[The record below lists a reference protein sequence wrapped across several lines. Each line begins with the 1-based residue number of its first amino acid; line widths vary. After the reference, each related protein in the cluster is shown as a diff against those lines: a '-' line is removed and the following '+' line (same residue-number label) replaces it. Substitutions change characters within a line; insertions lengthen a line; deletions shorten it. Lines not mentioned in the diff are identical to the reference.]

1 MKPLAIANDV
11 FWIGDMDFESRDFH
25 GYSRSPLGTT
35 YNAYLVRDGKNV
47 LFDTVKHAHGPTLL
61 RKLRQILPPEKVDYI
76 VVNHLELDHAGAL
89 PLLMEACRPEALF
102 CSPLGKKSLEG
113 HFGRRDWPVRVVS
126 SGDTLSLGRR
136 SVRFLEARMLHW
148 PDSMFSY
155 IPEEK
160 LLISNDAFG
169 QNIASTAR
177 FADEVEPVLL
187 RKALSEYYH
196 NIILPYSG
204 QVLKILDAI
213 VEQGL
218 AVDIIAPDHGLIFRT
233 PQDVASTLEAYRAF
247 TAQKPR
253 QRALIIYDT
262 MWRSTERMAH
272 ALCRGLADN
281 GVETVVLNLKQNHHS
296 AVMTELADCGLL
308 AVGSPTHNNGI
319 LPPVAAAL
327 IYLKGLRPRNRIGAA
342 FGSYGWS
349 GENTK
354 ILGEYLS
361 AMDMP
366 QPVEPVRC
374 QFVPDAA
381 ALDACEAMGASLAAA
396 LREHCASAQS
406 LFTLKRL

>member
-1 MKPLAIANDV
+1 MQPLSIANDV
-11 FWIGDMDFESRDFH
+11 FWLGDIDFESRDFH

-35 YNAYLVRDGKNV
+35 YNAYLIKDEKNA
-47 LFDTVKHAHGPTLL
+47 LFDTVKEGHGPILL
-61 RKLRQILPPEKVDYI
+61 EKLRQVLPPEKVDYI
-76 VVNHLELDHAGAL
+76 VVNHLEPDHSGAL
-89 PLLMEACRPEALF
+89 PLLMEACRPEALI

-113 HFGRRDWPVRVVS
+113 HFGSRDWPVRVVT
-126 SGDTLSLGRR
+126 SGETLSLGGR
-136 SVRFLEARMLHW
+136 SVRFIEARMLHW

-177 FADEVEPVLL
+177 FADEVEPALL
-187 RKALSEYYH
+187 RKSLSEYYH
-196 NIILPYSG
+196 NIILPYSA

-213 VEQGL
+213 AGQGL
-218 AVDIIAPDHGLIFRT
+218 SVEILAPDHGLIFRR
-233 PQDVASTLEAYRAF
+233 PQDVASTLEAYRDFAL
-247 TAQKPR
+247 QRPR
-253 QRALIIYDT
+253 KRALIIYDT

-296 AVMTELADCGLL
+296 AVMTELAACGLL

-319 LPPVAAAL
+319 LPLVAASL
-327 IYLKGLRPRNRIGAA
+327 TYLKGLRPKNRIGAA

-366 QPVEPVRC
+366 QPVDPLKC
-374 QFVPDAA
+374 PFVPDAA
-381 ALDACEAMGASLAAA
+381 VLNACEAMGASLAAA
-396 LREHCASAQS
+396 LEKHCAAACS
-406 LFTLKRL
+406 